1 MLIGIDA
8 NEANVANRVGSN
20 QFAYQILLQL
30 YHQDKSNQYLIY
42 LKDQPLSLL
51 PAARYSWQYRIL
63 KPKFLWTQWRLPLSL
78 FLDSPQP
85 DVFLTLGHYAP
96 RFSPIPT
103 MICIMDLAFLKF
115 PKTFRH
121 SDLWQL
127 KFWTAYSVKQAQHV
141 FAISEAT
148 KNDIIDS
155 YGIAGSK
162 ISVVYPG
169 VDQLP
174 IKGKSPISG
183 QYLLYVGTLQPRKNL
198 DALIQAFT
206 SITPLRCDLVI
217 AGKLGWKYKQR
228 SIPNV
233 KYLGFVP
240 QDTLPDLIRSSISLV
255 LPSLYE
261 GFGIPVVQAMA
272 LGTLVL
278 VSRNSSLPEIVG
290 DAGLYIEPPFGTE
303 EIKQG
308 IIQLL
313 SLPKAVK
320 QSQLIAARQKS
331 MNFSW
336 EKSAQ
341 KILEVI
347 NELTL

>member
-8 NEANVANRVGSN
+8 NEANVADRVGSN
-20 QFAYQILLQL
+20 QFTYQILLQL

-42 LKDQPLSLL
+42 LKNKPLADLL
-51 PAARYSWQYRIL
+51 PVKFNWRYRIL
-63 KPKFLWTQWRLPLSL
+63 TPKFLWTQWRLPLSL
-78 FLDSPQP
+78 YFDKPKP

-103 MICIMDLAFLKF
+103 MVCIMDLAFLKF
-115 PKTFRH
+115 PQTFRC

-127 KFWTAYSVKQAQHV
+127 KLWTVHSVRKASHI

-148 KNDIIDS
+148 KKDLITA
-155 YGIAGSK
+155 Y
-162 ISVVYPG
+162 SVPERNVSVTYPG
-169 VDQLP
+169 VDRLKTTGQSL
-174 IKGKSPISG
+174 ITGK
-183 QYLLYVGTLQPRKNL
+183 YLLYVGTLQPRKNL
-198 DALIQAFT
+198 DVLIQAFT

-217 AGKLGWKYKQR
+217 AGKMGWKYQIK
-228 SIPNV
+228 SAPGI
-233 KYLGFVP
+233 KYLGYVP
-240 QDTLPDLIRSSISLV
+240 NEKLGALIKGSAGLI

-272 LGTLVL
+272 LGVPVL

>member
-1 MLIGIDA
+1 
-8 NEANVANRVGSN
+8 
-20 QFAYQILLQL
+20 
-30 YHQDKSNQYLIY
+30 
-42 LKDQPLSLL
+42 
-51 PAARYSWQYRIL
+51 
-63 KPKFLWTQWRLPLSL
+63 
-78 FLDSPQP
+78 
-85 DVFLTLGHYAP
+85 
-96 RFSPIPT
+96 
-103 MICIMDLAFLKF
+103 
-115 PKTFRH
+115 
-121 SDLWQL
+121 
-127 KFWTAYSVKQAQHV
+127 
-141 FAISEAT
+141 
-148 KNDIIDS
+148 
-155 YGIAGSK
+155 
-162 ISVVYPG
+162 
-169 VDQLP
+169 
-174 IKGKSPISG
+174 
-183 QYLLYVGTLQPRKNL
+183 LYVGTLQPRKNL
-198 DALIQAFT
+198 DVLIQAFT